1 MRLLNASQNLER
13 LSKCVRKVS
22 LRVRKVNWQTVLN
35 GQNQVGSIWK
45 VCVKGDT
52 RHRLNGCQIIRGTGW
67 CCEVCEKG
75 SYSSLVFKRSYLRF
89 VL

>member
-1 MRLLNASQNLER
+1 MRLLNALQNLER

-22 LRVRKVNWQTVLN
+22 LSERKVNWHSVLN

-45 VCVKGDT
+45 VCVT
-52 RHRLNGCQIIRGTGW
+52 CETHHRLNGCQIINGTGW

-75 SYSSLVFKRSYLRF
+75 SYSSEVFRGSYLRF